1 MLSIQTHLVDIP
13 EAIRIG
19 VTNMDKIQ
27 KKQLSSSYV
36 TVCICLQGCAI
47 FNINFRQHRVRKNDL
62 IVLYDDTFAML
73 QAKSRCFNLEYLLI
87 DKKLATSIAYS
98 LPQQLFAFFNDHPV
112 IEIPTE
118 KHELFDYW
126 KKIMFSIAIERG
138 EHWQLQLKNHLQ
150 NLFLEIS
157 NDAKNILA
165 KPEKRNRQEQ
175 LCWRFWDLITRHCK
189 QHKEVKFYAEKLSI
203 SSFYLSKI
211 SQGFFND
218 PPKALIDRQVVLEIK
233 ALLEVGELSIK
244 EIANEVNF
252 EDTSYLCRYFK
263 RHTGI
268 TLTEFK
274 KGVKLKAGKS

>member
-1 MLSIQTHLVDIP
+1 MLSIQTCLINIP
-13 EAIRIG
+13 EALRIG
-19 VTNMDKIQ
+19 VTNMDKMQ

-47 FNINFRQHRVRKNDL
+47 FNINFRQYRVQKNDL

-98 LPQQLFAFFNDHPV
+98 LPQQLFAFFNDYP
-112 IEIPTE
+112 IIQIPIE

-138 EHWQLQLKNHLQ
+138 EYWQLQLKNHLQ

-157 NDAKNILA
+157 NGAKTILV

-175 LCWRFWDLITRHCK
+175 LCWRFWGLITRHCK
-189 QHKEVKFYAEKLSI
+189 QHKEVKFYAERLSI
-203 SSFYLSKI
+203 TPFYLSKI
-211 SQGFFND
+211 SQSFFND
-218 PPKALIDRQVVLEIK
+218 PPKALIDRQVILEIK
-233 ALLEVGELSIK
+233 ALLEIGKLSIK
-244 EIANEVNF
+244 EIADEVNF

-274 KGVKLKAGKS
+274 KGVRFKTGKS

>member
-1 MLSIQTHLVDIP
+1 
-13 EAIRIG
+13 
-19 VTNMDKIQ
+19 MDKME

-47 FNINFRQHRVRKNDL
+47 FNINFRQYRVRKNDL
-62 IVLYDDTFAML
+62 IVLYDDTFSML

-87 DKKLATSIAYS
+87 DKELATSIAYS
-98 LPQQLFAFFNDHPV
+98 LPQQLFAFFNDYPV
-112 IEIPTE
+112 IEIPKG
-118 KHELFDYW
+118 KHDLLNYW
-126 KKIMFSIAIERG
+126 KKIMFSIATEQS

-157 NDAKNILA
+157 NDAKNILV

-203 SSFYLSKI
+203 SPFYLSKI
-211 SQGFFND
+211 SQSFFND
-218 PPKALIDRQVVLEIK
+218 PPKVLIDRQVILEIK
-233 ALLEVGELSIK
+233 ALLEVGKLSIK
-244 EIANEVNF
+244 EIADEVNF

-274 KGVKLKAGKS
+274 KGVKLKVGEN